1 MLKVKNKVFMIFAVL
16 LIILSTCLVLKINFS
31 NKTSVSADTITYD
44 ETRYTRG
51 SGLYQFAS
59 NRTISNFI
67 PATTYLSKSG
77 NKLSVNSSYETT
89 AGEVYL
95 NDYDMSGV
103 TSLSD
108 MFLGA
113 FSEGCSKV
121 TAITFGPNFDT
132 SNVTD
137 MRYMFDNCGGLTSLD
152 VSNFDTSNVTVMFGM
167 FSRCSGLTSL
177 DVSNFDTS
185 NVTDMSYMFR
195 GCGGLTSLDVSNF
208 DTSKVTDI
216 CGMFYGCSSLTS
228 LDVSN
233 FDTSNVEDMH
243 SMFDSCRSLTSL
255 DVSNFDTSNV
265 TNMGS
270 MFEDCSSL
278 TSLDVSNFDTSNV
291 TYMSRMFDYCS
302 GLTSLDLSN
311 FDTSKISFMY
321 YMFGN
326 CSNLTSLDLSSF
338 DMSSVERDHIQ
349 GPDISG
355 DHRPPSILVGSDVS
369 TQSAGVT
376 IETMLSGCT
385 NLTRIKAPKK
395 MGDNTL
401 VLPDSSN
408 NHYAVTNAPSNQLTE
423 ITSDHEGKVI
433 ELYDANNVSLAP
445 AITTPDTPS
454 TGVIANS
461 MAVVM
466 LCCTVVLIVWF
477 ATKKKKYSK

>member
-59 NRTISNFI
+59 NGTISNFI

-77 NKLSVNSSYETT
+77 NTLYVNSSYKTT

-137 MRYMFDNCGGLTSLD
+137 
-152 VSNFDTSNVTVMFGM
+152 MFGM

-216 CGMFYGCSSLTS
+216 CGMFSGCSSLTS
-228 LDVSN
+228 LDVSI

-255 DVSNFDTSNV
+255 DLSNFNTSNV
-265 TNMGS
+265 EYMYD
-270 MFEDCSSL
+270 MFYDCSSL